1 MPHPHPHAGNET
13 EQNRVRSTLS
23 EPGAGK
29 VLVVDGGGSL
39 RRALFGDN
47 IAALAVQNGWA
58 GVVIYGAIRD
68 SEQVG
73 TIACVGCLGVCRR
86 RQALWIF

>member
-1 MPHPHPHAGNET
+1 M
-13 EQNRVRSTLS
+13 RSTLS
-23 EPGAGK
+23 EPGGGK

-58 GVVIYGAIRD
+58 GVIIYGAIRD
-68 SEQVG
+68 SEQVIVMGLVDSKSTQYTRLLVGYNQSFMGG
-73 TIACVGCLGVCRR
+73 TH
-86 RQALWIF
+86 

>member
-1 MPHPHPHAGNET
+1 
-13 EQNRVRSTLS
+13 
-23 EPGAGK
+23 
-29 VLVVDGGGSL
+29 VVDGGGSL

-58 GVVIYGAIRD
+58 GVIIYGAIRD

-73 TIACVGCLGVCRR
+73 RSVGRSAGS
-86 RQALWIF
+86 

>member
-1 MPHPHPHAGNET
+1 MHSPHFHTRAQTQHDHNGAS
-13 EQNRVRSTLS
+13 VRSTLS
-23 EPGAGK
+23 EPGGGK

-58 GVVIYGAIRD
+58 GVIIYGAIRD
-68 SEQVG
+68 SEQV
-73 TIACVGCLGVCRR
+73 T
-86 RQALWIF
+86 WW